1 MKPFLHCL
9 NLNGMNAAAK
19 PKILPLAEGEHDLA
33 MLKTVVT
40 SGYNG
45 PVGILDHQ
53 NKLDSKIALGD
64 NLAGLEWLKKEIA
77 KPGSGGVKPRPEQFS
92 GPGK

>member
-1 MKPFLHCL
+1 
-9 NLNGMNAAAK
+9 MNDAAQ
-19 PKILPLAEGEHDLA
+19 PKILPLAQGEHDLA

-40 SGYNG
+40 SGYEG

-64 NLAGLEWLKKEIA
+64 NLDGLEWLKKELA
-77 KPGSGGVKPRPEQFS
+77 KPGSGGTKPRPKQSSES
-92 GPGK
+92 GK